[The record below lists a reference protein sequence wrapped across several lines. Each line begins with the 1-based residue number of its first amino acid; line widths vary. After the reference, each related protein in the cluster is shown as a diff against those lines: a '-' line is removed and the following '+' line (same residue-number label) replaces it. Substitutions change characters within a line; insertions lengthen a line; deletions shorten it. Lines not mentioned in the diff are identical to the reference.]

1 MRHSLRRSSLE
12 KWGVGAMSQNSPR
25 QRKTTLKWTSDGEL
39 SAIDKARI
47 LERLTNKELTEC
59 ELSCNISSPSLEK

>member
-1 MRHSLRRSSLE
+1 M
-12 KWGVGAMSQNSPR
+12 KKNSVR
-25 QRKTTLKWTSDGEL
+25 QRKTTLKWTPDGEL

-59 ELSCNISSPSLEK
+59 ELSCEITGSDGDD

>member
-1 MRHSLRRSSLE
+1 M
-12 KWGVGAMSQNSPR
+12 KKNSPR
-25 QRKTTLKWTSDGEL
+25 QRKTTLKWTADGEL

-59 ELSCNISSPSLEK
+59 ELSCNVSSAIPKK

>member
-1 MRHSLRRSSLE
+1 MKKNLT
-12 KWGVGAMSQNSPR
+12 R

-39 SAIDKARI
+39 SSIDKARI

-59 ELSCNISSPSLEK
+59 ELACDLSLNKDENIDIA

>member
-1 MRHSLRRSSLE
+1 MRNNPS
-12 KWGVGAMSQNSPR
+12 K

-47 LERLTNKELTEC
+47 LQNLTNKDLTEC
-59 ELSCNISSPSLEK
+59 ELSCDTKDFDKNN

>member
-1 MRHSLRRSSLE
+1 M
-12 KWGVGAMSQNSPR
+12 KNNSPR
-25 QRKTTLKWTSDGEL
+25 QRKTTLKWTPDGEL

-59 ELSCNISSPSLEK
+59 ELACNVKNNDINIDPLNSQGVSSE

>member
-1 MRHSLRRSSLE
+1 MR
-12 KWGVGAMSQNSPR
+12 QNSSR

-47 LERLTNKELTEC
+47 LQRLTNKDLTEC
-59 ELSCNISSPSLEK
+59 QLSCDTKESVSKA

>member
-1 MRHSLRRSSLE
+1 M
-12 KWGVGAMSQNSPR
+12 KKNSPR
-25 QRKTTLKWTSDGEL
+25 QRKTTLKWTADGEL

-59 ELSCNISSPSLEK
+59 ELSCNVPSIIPEK